1 MIGIFVYDIIYVTSV
16 NEGDQMSY
24 LYDFIVDFLFNE
36 FEERYINGL
45 PSKWLRVAAR
55 VLLGLVYILI
65 LVAIVWL
72 GVKVFKIL

>member
-1 MIGIFVYDIIYVTSV
+1 
-16 NEGDQMSY
+16 MSY

-45 PSKWLRVAAR
+45 PSKWLRFAAR